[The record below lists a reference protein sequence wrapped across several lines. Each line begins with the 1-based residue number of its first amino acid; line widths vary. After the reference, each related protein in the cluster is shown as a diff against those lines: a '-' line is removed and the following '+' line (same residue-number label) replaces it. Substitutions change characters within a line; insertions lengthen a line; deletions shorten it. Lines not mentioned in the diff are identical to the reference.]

1 MQYTDPTTE
10 PLTGN
15 LVPAPYEQQSR
26 AQHGVWTAV
35 PERHIDLDTALT
47 LLTPD
52 EVDRIVAQAT
62 SLTNG
67 PQLST
72 TPQHTPGTIKA
83 YVPGM
88 PHPIY
93 VHPAQPVEHTAPPI
107 VVREP
112 IVSRWA
118 VNTSLVSLS
127 LSGAALIGS
136 YALEQAA
143 VAAATVVAT
152 VASMGWFLLGLAV
165 VLGIIHVAS
174 KKASAPKLHVDQ
186 TVHQEFQVKGGGWLN
201 KTHIDSSGGITNTIK
216 R

>member
-1 MQYTDPTTE
+1 MQHTDQTTQ

-15 LVPAPYEQQSR
+15 LVPATYEPTQGS
-26 AQHGVWTAV
+26 AWTM
-35 PERHIDLDTALT
+35 PGPRLDIDLDTALT
-47 LLTPD
+47 LLTD
-52 EVDRIVAQAT
+52 SEVERIVAQAT
-62 SLTNG
+62 AEVHG

-93 VHPAQPVEHTAPPI
+93 VHPAQPVEHTAPPV
-107 VVREP
+107 VVRQP
-112 IVSRWA
+112 VVSRWA
-118 VNTSLVSLS
+118 VNTSLTSLS

-136 YALEQAA
+136 FALEQFA
-143 VAAATVVAT
+143 VAAAAVVAA

-165 VLGIIHVAS
+165 VLGVIHVAS
-174 KKASAPKLHVDQ
+174 KKAGAPKLHVDQ